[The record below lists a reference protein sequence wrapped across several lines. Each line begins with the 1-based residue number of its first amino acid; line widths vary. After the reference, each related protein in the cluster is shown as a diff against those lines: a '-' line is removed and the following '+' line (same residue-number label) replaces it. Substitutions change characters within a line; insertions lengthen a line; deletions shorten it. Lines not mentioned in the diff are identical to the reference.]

1 MQSRRAG
8 IALAVLGVAVAV
20 VLFIVLS
27 GDDDDSSSDTSTTA
41 VATTTTTGGGG
52 DTTTT
57 TTTEAKVP
65 TIVIEDGEPVGGI
78 QDLEFN
84 EGDDIRF
91 RVESDADWEVH
102 FHGYDIPMDVK
113 AGGSVEFDVP
123 ATIEGVFEVEI
134 EQTATQIAEI
144 TVSP

>member
-1 MQSRRAG
+1 MQSTGARLG
-8 IALAVLGVAVAV
+8 IAAAAIAAVV

-27 GDDDDSSSDTSTTA
+27 GGDDDSSSEPTTT
-41 VATTTTTGGGG
+41 ATTTTEQNGT
-52 DTTTT
+52 TTTT
-57 TTTEAKVP
+57 TTTEAAVP
-65 TIVIEDGEPVGGI
+65 TITIKDGEPVGGI
-78 QDLEFN
+78 QDLSFDK
-84 EGDDIRF
+84 GDDIRF
-91 RVESDADWEVH
+91 KVTSDADWEIH

-144 TVSP
+144 TVNP

>member
-1 MQSRRAG
+1 MQSTGARLG
-8 IALAVLGVAVAV
+8 ILAAAVAVIV

-27 GDDDDSSSDTSTTA
+27 GGDDDSSST
-41 VATTTTTGGGG
+41 VAS
-52 DTTTT
+52 TTT
-57 TTTEAKVP
+57 TTTEANGSTTTTTEAAVP
-65 TIVIEDGEPVGGI
+65 TITIKDGEPVGGI
-78 QDLEFN
+78 QDLSFN
-84 EGDDIRF
+84 EGDDIQF
-91 RVESDADWEVH
+91 KVKSDADWEIH

-144 TVSP
+144 TVNP